1 MHQPV
6 RLAYAFGVKRNH
18 LGGRI
23 VHHHLDHVAQR
34 QVRFV
39 ARHHDGR
46 QTQSVLPGKCHE
58 VRAVGTGLADD
69 GDLASGRKSHF
80 HAGGERRIQMASWVD
95 EAKGIGAKQPHAVTA
110 RGLDDFL
117 LRGCPRLADFRK
129 AGRKQNTD
137 CRAALTQGLYGIA
150 HQVCRHGD
158 DGHIRR
164 DRQCV
169 DGGIARQ
176 PLNLLAIGINREYLS
191 LVTLTQ
197 HVGNGATADAQ
208 RIVGGADHGD
218 G

>member
-1 MHQPV
+1 MRGRTPDAAAPHLHDDNGLVCLARRFQRMHQPV

-95 EAKGIGAKQPHAVTA
+95 EAKGIGTKQPHAVTA
-110 RGLDDFL
+110 RNLDDFL
-117 LRGCPRLADFRK
+117 LCCCPRLADFRK
-129 AGRKQNTD
+129 AGRK
-137 CRAALTQGLYGIA
+137 
-150 HQVCRHGD
+150 
-158 DGHIRR
+158 
-164 DRQCV
+164 
-169 DGGIARQ
+169 
-176 PLNLLAIGINREYLS
+176 
-191 LVTLTQ
+191 
-197 HVGNGATADAQ
+197 
-208 RIVGGADHGD
+208 
-218 G
+218 